1 VNRDAARARI
11 DRVLDQFF
19 DDRGGTL
26 DDFAGGNLVREIR
39 GKTGDL
45 GQP

>member
-1 VNRDAARARI
+1 VNRDAARAGI
-11 DRVLDQFF
+11 DRVLDQLL

-26 DDFAGGNLVREIR
+26 DDFAGGDLIREIR